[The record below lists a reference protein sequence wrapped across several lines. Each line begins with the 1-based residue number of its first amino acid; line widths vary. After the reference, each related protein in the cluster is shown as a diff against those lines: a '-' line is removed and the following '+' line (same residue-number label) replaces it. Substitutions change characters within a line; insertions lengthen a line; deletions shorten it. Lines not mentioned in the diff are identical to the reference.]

1 MSTGEPAGAVRPA
14 EVAVGGV
21 TATREVGGALVVR
34 RATPDD
40 APAYARIMGDAA
52 VFPGLMQ
59 MPYTHEA
66 IWRERIVEL
75 SVPGKHDLLLVADR
89 GGDVVATAGLHPT
102 GPAQRR
108 RHALVIGLSVAPAA
122 QRQGVGSALLGAM
135 CDYADRWVGALRIEL
150 SVYTDNV
157 AAIALYR
164 KFGFVVEGTMRG
176 YALRDGRYVDAHA
189 MARFHPAPPVIEPLP
204 SAT

>member
-1 MSTGEPAGAVRPA
+1 MSTGASVAA
-14 EVAVGGV
+14 SADVAVGGV

-34 RATPDD
+34 RATPQD
-40 APAYARIMGDAA
+40 AAAFARIMGDPA

-59 MPYTHEA
+59 MPYTNEA
-66 IWRERIVEL
+66 IWHDRIVEM
-75 SVPGKHDLLLVADR
+75 SAPGKHDLLLVAER
-89 GGDVVATAGLHPT
+89 GGDVLGTAGLHPV

-108 RHALVIGLSVAPAA
+108 RHALVLGVSVAPAA
-122 QRQGVGSALLGAM
+122 QRKGVGSALMAAL

-150 SVYTDNV
+150 SVYTDNDG
-157 AAIALYR
+157 AIALYR

-189 MARFHPAPPVIEPLP
+189 MARLHPAPPAIGPLP
-204 SAT
+204 ATT